1 MDALGKL
8 PGGFSCMLGGSFKLR
23 ERRRERRGEELLE
36 TMRSACFYFAS
47 PGSSDGRCISLSSFP
62 EAVVKSQKFPFPSAC
77 RGNGTRDAQSSSFK
91 RCDCLFLVP
100 VNEFGR
106 QVHRE
111 QRRGSK
117 NTCFTIVVALL
128 GPEESWGV

>member
-1 MDALGKL
+1 MTSSQTRDQRSIFRVPVEEKYYFW
-8 PGGFSCMLGGSFKLR
+8 PGPRYLAG
-23 ERRRERRGEELLE
+23 
-36 TMRSACFYFAS
+36 
-47 PGSSDGRCISLSSFP
+47 PGRVP
-62 EAVVKSQKFPFPSAC
+62 KFPFPRQAGAKGP
-77 RGNGTRDAQSSSFK
+77 RTPNLGGMRDAQNSSFQP
-91 RCDCLFLVP
+91 CDGLFLVP

-117 NTCFTIVVALL
+117 ITFYTIVFALL